1 MAFTIS
7 WKVKNSFGKVT
18 SRISWKKKYNSKFA
32 FNTRISLNTEHLI
45 DKSYNKCDHH
55 M

>member
-7 WKVKNSFGKVT
+7 WKVKSSFGKVT
-18 SRISWKKKYNSKFA
+18 SWISWEKNIIQVCIY
-32 FNTRISLNTEHLI
+32 TRLSLNTEHLI
-45 DKSYNKCDHH
+45 DKSYKK